1 MSKRDYY
8 EILEVSK
15 TATADEIKKAYRKKA
30 IQYHPDKNPGN
41 KEAEDKFKEAA
52 EAYEVLS
59 DADKKARYDRFGHAG
74 MGGAA
79 SGGGAGYGQGMNM
92 DDIFSHFGDIFGDA
106 FGFGG
111 GNGGGRQR
119 GGRQVN
125 RGSNIRIKVKL
136 TLEEIATGV
145 TKKIKINKN
154 VACEPCHGSGSK
166 SGKTSTCSTCQGRGV
181 VMQVTQ
187 TFLGRMQTSATCP
200 NCNGA
205 GSTITDKC
213 TKCHGDGVTRGEEL
227 LELKIPAG
235 VTQDM
240 QLTVAGKGNMGARN
254 GVPGDLYVVV
264 EEQEHEHF
272 MRDGINI
279 YHNLNINFADACLG
293 IETEVPTL
301 GGKAK
306 IKIPAGT
313 QSGKMFKLK
322 GKGIPEIQGYRHG
335 DLHVTVYVYTPEN
348 LTKEEKQ
355 LLEKLRNS
363 PNFQPGNDGK
373 SNFFHKMKD
382 MFE

>member
-15 TATADEIKKAYRKKA
+15 TASTDEIKKAYRKKA

-41 KEAEDKFKEAA
+41 KEAEEKFKEAA

-59 DADKKARYDRFGHAG
+59 DPDKRARYDRFGHAG

-79 SGGGAGYGQGMNM
+79 GGGGAYGQGMNM

-111 GNGGGRQR
+111 GGGRSR
-119 GGRQVN
+119 GRQVN

-154 VACEPCHGSGSK
+154 VSCETCHGSGSK
-166 SGKTSTCSTCQGRGV
+166 SGKASTCGTCGGRGV
-181 VMQVTQ
+181 VMQVTN
-187 TFLGRMQTSATCP
+187 TFLGRMQTQTTCP

-205 GSTITDKC
+205 GTTITDKC

-235 VTQDM
+235 VAQDM
-240 QLTVAGKGNMGARN
+240 QLTVSGKGNMGARG
-254 GVPGDLYVVV
+254 GVPGDLYVVI
-264 EEQEHEHF
+264 EEQEHEYF
-272 MRDGINI
+272 MRDGENI
-279 YHNLNINFADACLG
+279 YFNLNVNFADACLG
-293 IETEVPTL
+293 FETEVPTL
-301 GGKAK
+301 GGRAK

-313 QSGKMFKLK
+313 QSGKVFKLK
-322 GKGIPEIQGYRHG
+322 GKGLPELQGYRHG
-335 DLHVTVYVYTPEN
+335 DLFVTVYVYTPEN
-348 LTKEEKQ
+348 LSKEEKQ

-363 PNFQPGNDGK
+363 PNFSPGNGNEGK

-382 MFE
+382 MFD

>member
-15 TATADEIKKAYRKKA
+15 TAGADEIKKAYRKKA
-30 IQYHPDKNPGN
+30 IQFHPDKNPDN
-41 KEAEDKFKEAA
+41 KEAEEKFKEAA

-59 DADKKARYDRFGHAG
+59 DADKRARYDRFGHAG

-79 SGGGAGYGQGMNM
+79 GGGGGAYGQGMNM

-111 GNGGGRQR
+111 GGGGGRQR
-119 GGRQVN
+119 GRPVN

-154 VACEPCHGSGSK
+154 VSCDACHGSGSK
-166 SGKTSTCSTCQGRGV
+166 SGKATTCTTCNGRGS
-181 VMQVTQ
+181 VMQVTN
-187 TFLGRMQTSATCP
+187 TFLGRMQTQTTCP
-200 NCNGA
+200 SCNGA
-205 GSTITDKC
+205 GTTITDKC

-235 VTQDM
+235 VAHDM
-240 QLTVAGKGNMGARN
+240 QLTVSGNGNMGARN
-254 GVPGDLYVVV
+254 GVPGDLYVVI

-272 MRDGINI
+272 MRDGNHI
-279 YHNLNINFADACLG
+279 YYNLNVNFVDACLG
-293 IETEVPTL
+293 FEAEVPTL

-313 QSGKMFKLK
+313 QSGKVFKLK
-322 GKGIPEIQGYRHG
+322 GKGLPELQGYRTG
-335 DLHVTVYVYTPEN
+335 DLYVTLYVYTPEN
-348 LTKEEKQ
+348 LNKEEKQ

-363 PNFQPGNDGK
+363 ANFQPGNEGK
-373 SNFFHKMKD
+373 STFFHKMKD
-382 MFE
+382 MFD